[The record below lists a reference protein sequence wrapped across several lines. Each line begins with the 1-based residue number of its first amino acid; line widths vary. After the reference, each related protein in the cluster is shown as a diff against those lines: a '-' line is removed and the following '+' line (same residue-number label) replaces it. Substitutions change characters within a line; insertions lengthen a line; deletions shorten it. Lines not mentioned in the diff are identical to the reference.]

1 LRIFKPLKIYTSPD
15 KELYI
20 AIKNIFGFYPDNISL
35 FKLAF
40 RHRSAAQE
48 IFNGVRISNERL
60 EYLGDAVL
68 SLVVADYLYMMFPFK
83 DEGFLTQMRSK
94 IVSRAQLNDL
104 SKRLGLDRLIQ
115 TSQIGLAQFRSIP
128 GDTFEAFIGAMYL
141 DRGYKFTK
149 KVITNRIIQYH
160 LDIDKLEGMDVN
172 PKSTLLEWTQK
183 MKKIL
188 DFRVIE
194 EVGTGP
200 HKQYIVGVFIDEI
213 PFGKGQDHSIKGAEQ
228 LAAEKA
234 CNRIFQEE
242 QITEE

>member
-1 LRIFKPLKIYTSPD
+1 MKSFKPVKIYLSPD
-15 KELYI
+15 KELFRT
-20 AIKNIFGFYPDNISL
+20 IKNIFGFYPDNIFL
-35 FKLAF
+35 YKLAF

-48 IFNGVRISNERL
+48 LFNGVKVSNERL

-68 SLVVADYLYMMFPFK
+68 NLVVADYLYKTFPFK

-104 SKRLGLDRLIQ
+104 SRKLGLDRLIQ
-115 TSQIGLAQFRSIP
+115 KSQNSLSQFRSIA
-128 GDTFEAFIGAMYL
+128 GDTFEAFIGAMYF
-141 DRGYKFTK
+141 DRGYEFTK
-149 KVITNRIIQYH
+149 KIIINRIIKFH
-160 LDIDKLEGMDVN
+160 LDIDEIETMDVN

-183 MKKIL
+183 MKKML

-200 HKQYIVGVFIDEI
+200 RKQYIVEAYIDDI
-213 PFGKGQDHSIKGAEQ
+213 PSGKGQDFSIKGAEQ

-234 CNRIFQEE
+234 CNSIFQ
-242 QITEE
+242 TEP